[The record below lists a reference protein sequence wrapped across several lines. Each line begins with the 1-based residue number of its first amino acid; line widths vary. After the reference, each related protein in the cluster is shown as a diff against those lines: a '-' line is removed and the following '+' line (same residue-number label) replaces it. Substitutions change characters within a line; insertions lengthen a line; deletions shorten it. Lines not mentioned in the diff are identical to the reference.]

1 MMAEGDE
8 KDKTMLK
15 SIYGI
20 LFFGV
25 PNQGMQNSS
34 LVAMARGQ
42 PNEALIQTLGTESE
56 YLRDLHAEFRRVFA
70 FRSSVI
76 FSFYETEESPTAI
89 LVCLKSLSFIGWCW
103 C

>member
-1 MMAEGDE
+1 MADGNE
-8 KDKTMLK
+8 KDRIILR

-25 PNQGMQNSS
+25 PNQGMQIGS

-42 PNEALIQTLGTESE
+42 PNESLIQALNAESE
-56 YLRDLHAEFRRVFA
+56 YLRDLHTEFCRIFT

-76 FSFYETEESPTAI
+76 FSFYETQESPTAI
-89 LVCLKSLSFIGWCW
+89 LVRIKCHLCLDACFS
-103 C
+103 